1 MVWNWT
7 FMILYNVY
15 FWNEEFTLVY
25 FVTKLMIMFTAI
37 SLFLSKLIILGA
49 GLSAINLIPIFF
61 HMDEVCKSHSD
72 PTMGL
77 LIFFPLLLQLSLLFG
92 SLSLYLSTLLLC
104 SSTCLLLLPSSVR
117 AVKPY
122 GGKENIFL
130 LYQLKSSF
138 HLVVTLL
145 RCRQVQHALVEPPF
159 VNSLWKCSRF
169 HIRLR
174 DGKCGRNQ
182 LLRREG
188 WPMLKSKEFSSRK
201 VLNESRNF
209 QNKKH
214 RESEKQ
220 IEILLKALFLATE

>member
-1 MVWNWT
+1 M
-7 FMILYNVY
+7 
-15 FWNEEFTLVY
+15 VY

-77 LIFFPLLLQLSLLFG
+77 LIFFPLVLQLSLPFG
-92 SLSLYLSTLLLC
+92 SLSLYLSTLLPC

-117 AVKPY
+117 AVKPCEA
-122 GGKENIFL
+122 KENVFFL

-145 RCRQVQHALVEPPF
+145 CCRQVQHALVEPPF
-159 VNSLWKCSRF
+159 VNSL
-169 HIRLR
+169 
-174 DGKCGRNQ
+174 
-182 LLRREG
+182 
-188 WPMLKSKEFSSRK
+188 
-201 VLNESRNF
+201 
-209 QNKKH
+209 
-214 RESEKQ
+214 
-220 IEILLKALFLATE
+220 

>member
-1 MVWNWT
+1 
-7 FMILYNVY
+7 MI
-15 FWNEEFTLVY
+15 Y

-117 AVKPY
+117 AVKPC
-122 GGKENIFL
+122 GGKKINE
-130 LYQLKSSF
+130 QS
-138 HLVVTLL
+138 T
-145 RCRQVQHALVEPPF
+145 QVQLPPGSDTSSLSTGSACTGRASFCKFLVKVFPISHPP
-159 VNSLWKCSRF
+159 SRWQAWT
-169 HIRLR
+169 
-174 DGKCGRNQ
+174 K
-182 LLRREG
+182 
-188 WPMLKSKEFSSRK
+188 PAP
-201 VLNESRNF
+201 
-209 QNKKH
+209 
-214 RESEKQ
+214 EKRG
-220 IEILLKALFLATE
+220 LTNA